1 MDLSLIN
8 YMREQLKSTP
18 TEFERYMMARI
29 PWNDRLIGL
38 VGPRGVGKSTLV
50 KQYILHH
57 GESTAIEGQ
66 FLYLSAD
73 HTYMADHT
81 LVEIADQFVLEGGR
95 HLIVDEI
102 HKYNGWARELKQI
115 YDVHADLQ
123 VVFTGSSILDI
134 RQGMVDLSRRALVF
148 EIQGLSFREYLEL
161 FKGVNSRAYSL
172 EEIVRNEVRL
182 PDGFRPIPLF
192 REYLAGGYYPF
203 SDSARFDIRM
213 QQIIAETIEVDI
225 LQYANMTPATSRK
238 IRQLLSIISGLA
250 PFKPNMLSLAT
261 ELQISKN
268 VVPDYFVFLEKTGM
282 IAQLRDHTGGLRG
295 LGKTEK
301 VYIDNPSLM
310 NVLAPGKA
318 DVGNI
323 RETFFF
329 NQMRVNNDVVASK
342 ISDFNIGDLTFEV
355 GGKKKGKR
363 QLADA
368 AHGYVVR
375 DDIEYGYAKFV
386 PLWTFGMNY

>member
-29 PWNDRLIGL
+29 PWDDRLIGL

-182 PDGFRPIPLF
+182 PDGVRPIPLF

-238 IRQLLSIISGLA
+238 IRRLLSIISGLA

>member
-29 PWNDRLIGL
+29 PWDDRLIGL

>member
-238 IRQLLSIISGLA
+238 IRRLLSIISGLA

-342 ISDFNIGDLTFEV
+342 ISDFNIGDLTFEI

>member
-29 PWNDRLIGL
+29 PWDDRLIGL

-238 IRQLLSIISGLA
+238 IRRLLSIISGLA

-342 ISDFNIGDLTFEV
+342 ISDFNIGDLTFEI

>member
-182 PDGFRPIPLF
+182 PDGVRPIPLF

-238 IRQLLSIISGLA
+238 IRRLLSIISGLA

-368 AHGYVVR
+368 VHGYVVR

>member
-238 IRQLLSIISGLA
+238 IRRLLSIISGLA

>member
-182 PDGFRPIPLF
+182 PDGVRPIPLF

-238 IRQLLSIISGLA
+238 IRRLLSIISGLA

>member
-29 PWNDRLIGL
+29 PWDDRLIGL

-161 FKGVNSRAYSL
+161 FKGVNSREYSL

-238 IRQLLSIISGLA
+238 IRRLLSIISGLA

-329 NQMRVNNDVVASK
+329 NQMRVNNDVEASK

>member
-29 PWNDRLIGL
+29 PWDDRLIGL

-182 PDGFRPIPLF
+182 PDGVRPIPLF

-203 SDSARFDIRM
+203 SESARFDIRM

-238 IRQLLSIISGLA
+238 IRRLLSIISGLA

-282 IAQLRDHTGGLRG
+282 IAQLRDHTGELRG

>member
-225 LQYANMTPATSRK
+225 PQYANMTPATSRK
-238 IRQLLSIISGLA
+238 IRRLLLIISGLA

-368 AHGYVVR
+368 VHGYVVR